1 MAKIIIDAG
10 HGLYTSGK
18 RCLNSIDPSE
28 TREWSLNSRVAGY
41 VVDLLTDAGH
51 EVMRTDD
58 TSGVTDVPLPDR
70 CRKANNFGASLF
82 ISIHHNAG
90 IDGGSGGG
98 AVVYVYNGKHSTMAD
113 GLQSLIYVGIL
124 KHVGKYGNRATPLAS
139 ANLYVLRHTA
149 MPSVLVE
156 CGFMDSTND
165 TPMIL
170 TDDFARKCASGIAE
184 GICKLMGG
192 NVSEH
197 PGGGSLPAGGQ
208 DNAAPEDDSD
218 ITTSYTKKFQAW
230 LNSYGMGINADGI
243 LGPKTK
249 RAAVRVFQTELNK
262 QFGAGLS
269 VDGIIGSK
277 TTAAMISVKRGAAG
291 NLTRLIQGMLY
302 AKGYNP
308 AGFDGI
314 FGAGCE
320 SAVKQYQGN
329 TGISADGIVGKN
341 TWTYLL
347 G

>member
-1 MAKIIIDAG
+1 MTKIAIDAG

-18 RCLNSIDPSE
+18 RCLKSIDPNE
-28 TREWSLNSRVAGY
+28 TREWNLNSRVAGY
-41 VVDLLTDAGH
+41 VVDLLTGAGH
-51 EVMRTDD
+51 DVLRTDD
-58 TSGVTDVPLPDR
+58 TSGVTDVPLADR

-98 AVVYVYNGKHSTMAD
+98 AVVYTYNGKHSTTAD
-113 GLQSLIYVGIL
+113 GLQSLIYAGIL
-124 KHVGKYGNRATPLAS
+124 KHVGEYGNRATPLAS
-139 ANLYVLRHTA
+139 ANLYVLRHTS
-149 MPSVLVE
+149 MPAVLVE
-156 CGFMDSTND
+156 CGFMDSTAD

-170 TDDFARKCASGIAE
+170 TGDFARKCAAGIAE
-184 GICKLMGG
+184 GICHLAGG
-192 NVSEH
+192 TVSEH
-197 PGGGSLPAGGQ
+197 PGGGQ

-218 ITTSYTKKFQAW
+218 ITTSYTKKFQSW

-262 QFGAGLS
+262 QFGAALT
-269 VDGIIGSK
+269 VDGIIGAK
-277 TTAAMISVKRGAAG
+277 TTAAMVNVKRGAAG

-302 AKGYNP
+302 AKGYEP
-308 AGFDGI
+308 TGFDGI

-329 TGISADGIVGKN
+329 TKLSADGIVGKN

-347 G
+347 R